1 MEDVRE
7 YIKELGDEDAIAG
20 FRNLVWVRIG
30 NDDVASEGRGGGEG
44 GAAEG
49 AAAADQHLQAGGER
63 ECGRI
68 ADAAVGPRAGGLRA
82 GAGGEQ
88 HAADGGRERGS
99 VQRAEDVEDG
109 PPEVHSGGDQRREA
123 GGLHDLLAERVPE
136 EEGGDAGA
144 AAAHDGD
151 AVAGDAGAEGG
162 GDVTFTLWKA
172 LFHSTCAIPRF
183 WESR

>member
-1 MEDVRE
+1 MSDVEDVRD
-7 YIKELGDEDAIAG
+7 YIKDLGDEDAITG
-20 FRNLVWVRIG
+20 FRNLVWVDIVPHG
-30 NDDVASEGRGGGEG
+30 VADEARGGGEG

-49 AAAADQHLQAGGER
+49 AAAADQHLQAGRER

-82 GAGGEQ
+82 GAGGKQ
-88 HAADGGRERGS
+88 HAADDGRERGS
-99 VQRAEDVEDG
+99 VQLGEDVEDG

-123 GGLHDLLAERVPE
+123 GGLHDLLAERGPE
-136 EEGGDAGA
+136 DEGGDAGA

-162 GDVTFTLWKA
+162 GDVTFTL
-172 LFHSTCAIPRF
+172 
-183 WESR
+183 